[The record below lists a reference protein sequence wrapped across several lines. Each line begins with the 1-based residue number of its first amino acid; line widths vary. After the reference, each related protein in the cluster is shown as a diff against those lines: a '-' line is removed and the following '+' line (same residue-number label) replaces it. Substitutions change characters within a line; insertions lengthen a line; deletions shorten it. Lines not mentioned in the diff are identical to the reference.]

1 MNKLILFLSTLLI
14 SAAALAQEAAPVE
27 MADTM
32 RSSGKIYVVVTVLL
46 IIFVGIVIYL
56 SRLDSKLSKIEK
68 ELKK

>member
-32 RSSGKIYVVVTVLL
+32 RSSGKIYVVVAVLL

>member
-1 MNKLILFLSTLLI
+1 MNKFILFLSSLLI

-56 SRLDSKLSKIEK
+56 SRLDSKLSKLEK

>member
-1 MNKLILFLSTLLI
+1 MNKFILFLSSLLI
-14 SAAALAQEAAPVE
+14 SAAAFAQEAAPVE

-56 SRLDSKLSKIEK
+56 SRLDSKLSKLEK

>member
-14 SAAALAQEAAPVE
+14 SAAAIAQEAAPVE

>member
-1 MNKLILFLSTLLI
+1 MNKLILFFSTLLI

>member
-1 MNKLILFLSTLLI
+1 MSSLLI
-14 SAAALAQEAAPVE
+14 SAAAFAQEASPVE

-56 SRLDSKLSKIEK
+56 SRLDSKLSKLEK

>member
-1 MNKLILFLSTLLI
+1 MSSLLI
-14 SAAALAQEAAPVE
+14 SAAAFAQEAAPVE

-56 SRLDSKLSKIEK
+56 SRLDSKLSRLEK

>member
-1 MNKLILFLSTLLI
+1 MNKFILFLSSLLI
-14 SAAALAQEAAPVE
+14 SAAAFAQEASPVE

-56 SRLDSKLSKIEK
+56 SRLDSKLSKLEK